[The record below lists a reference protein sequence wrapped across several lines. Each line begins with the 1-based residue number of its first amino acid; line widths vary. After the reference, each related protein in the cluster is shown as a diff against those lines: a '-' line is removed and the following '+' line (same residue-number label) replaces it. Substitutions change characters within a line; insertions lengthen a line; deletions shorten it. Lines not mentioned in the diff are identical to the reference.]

1 MYQYTQ
7 YYAYNL
13 LLEKQKTSLFHY
25 VLCIFTFI
33 ITIYTDYKCDF
44 KPHLSEVYFIY
55 IYYSLIYFTCQV
67 FLGENNM
74 SFYTRYAECC
84 KQKKIAPVSQEAA
97 NKLGCSKSNIS
108 FLART
113 GNMPKGEIVAGAA
126 KMLNVSADYLLGLTN
141 LPSSLQSDDNIT
153 ATVQEALLLFRELNP
168 DGQAAAL
175 AMLRGLTLQDM
186 YKS

>member
-1 MYQYTQ
+1 M
-7 YYAYNL
+7 NF
-13 LLEKQKTSLFHY
+13 QKVFSEVCF
-25 VLCIFTFI
+25 
-33 ITIYTDYKCDF
+33 IYT
-44 KPHLSEVYFIY
+44 
-55 IYYSLIYFTCQV
+55 YYSLIYFTCQV

-126 KMLNVSADYLLGLTN
+126 RMLNVSADYLLELTN
-141 LPSSLQSDDNIT
+141 LPSSLQSDEDIS
-153 ATVQEALLLFRELNP
+153 AAVQEALLLFGELNP

-175 AMLRGLTLQDM
+175 AMLRGLTLQDI